1 MEYGAGRVLMNVTN
15 CDYNKE
21 YDFPQVPKG
30 VGLLVLFQAGS
41 QLQGDRLKDTCIIF
55 LP

>member
-21 YDFPQVPKG
+21 YDFPQVP
-30 VGLLVLFQAGS
+30 QRSRSAGFI
-41 QLQGDRLKDTCIIF
+41 LGR
-55 LP
+55 